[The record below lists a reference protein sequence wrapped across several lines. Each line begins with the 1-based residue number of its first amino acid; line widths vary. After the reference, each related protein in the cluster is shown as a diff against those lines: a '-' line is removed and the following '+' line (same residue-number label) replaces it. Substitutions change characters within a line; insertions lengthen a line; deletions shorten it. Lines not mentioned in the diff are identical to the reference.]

1 MNDRTP
7 SRVTRVVGPL
17 VQLDGAA
24 SFAMS
29 DVVRLGAAGLPGE
42 VVAIRDGS
50 ATIQAYEYTGGL
62 RPGDPAGSLGEPLSV
77 PLGPGLLGG
86 VFDGLLRPLAGAPA
100 WLAPG
105 TTSQRAQ
112 EREWSWRPRVRT
124 GDQVAPGDC
133 LGIVEAAGAVEH
145 RVLVPPRLA
154 AR

>member
-1 MNDRTP
+1 MNDTTA

-29 DVVRLGAAGLPGE
+29 DVVRLGPAGLPGE
-42 VVAIRDGS
+42 VVAIRDDN

-86 VFDGLLRPLAGAPA
+86 VFDGLLRPLAGAPT

-105 TTSQRAQ
+105 TTSQ
-112 EREWSWRPRVRT
+112 
-124 GDQVAPGDC
+124 
-133 LGIVEAAGAVEH
+133 
-145 RVLVPPRLA
+145 
-154 AR
+154 